1 MKRKGTALL
10 LILTVV
16 FAAFCGGFFLGRNLT
31 ASPVLITQIQATT
44 SASTHPT
51 ASTEAV
57 TAFPI
62 NINSASKEDLMKLPG
77 IGEVLAQRIL
87 EYRASNGPFQ
97 SVTALMYVE
106 GIGEQRVEELLD
118 YATVGG

>member
-1 MKRKGTALL
+1 
-10 LILTVV
+10 
-16 FAAFCGGFFLGRNLT
+16 
-31 ASPVLITQIQATT
+31 
-44 SASTHPT
+44 
-51 ASTEAV
+51 
-57 TAFPI
+57 
-62 NINSASKEDLMKLPG
+62 MKLPG
-77 IGEVLAQRIL
+77 IGEVLAQKIL